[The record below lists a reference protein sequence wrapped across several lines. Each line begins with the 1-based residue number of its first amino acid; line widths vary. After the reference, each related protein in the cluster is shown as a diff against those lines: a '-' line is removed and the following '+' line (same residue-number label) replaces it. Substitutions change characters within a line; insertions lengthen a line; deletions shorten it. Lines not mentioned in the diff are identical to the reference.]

1 MEPNSEESSIERLKR
16 NLYSRNEKL
25 VPKEKRTPV
34 SPHEVI
40 DVKENWGTNTDFNLS
55 PEEMAKKNNSFFN
68 KFLLGSLLFFLVSL
82 GVAAFIF
89 FGGLNMIS
97 SNNLDVK
104 VTAPSSVSSGE
115 ELPIGLSIVNGN
127 RTDLEEAVLFIEYP
141 EGSESVEEQGKTLTR
156 GKLELGIIPKGKS
169 NEQNLNLILFGEK
182 DAIKTFT
189 FRLEYKV
196 KGSNAV
202 FSKEKKFDVSI
213 SSSPLLLD
221 INYPKEVNSGQI
233 VSISIDLTSNSNV
246 PVKNTLVKVE
256 YPYGFTYKDSNI
268 NPYRDNNIW
277 NLGDLKGGDKKT
289 IVIRGVLV
297 GQNLEDRS
305 FRVST
310 GSQSPDNSKDFD
322 TTLATGIFT
331 MGIRKS
337 FYNLAVSYNQ
347 QNVPKSGET
356 VPVNIRWQNTLP
368 DKVINNHIEVSISGN
383 AFDRTKVSAG
393 SSGFYRSIDNT
404 IIWDKNTLS
413 SLSTILPGDF
423 GDINFSVSSFV
434 DMTTGKLI
442 KNPHIDLHVIISG
455 DRSGADYSTVTSEED
470 LTVKIGTN
478 VGIKAKTLRDAGP
491 FTNTGPVP
499 PRADSETTYT
509 ITWSVSNTTN
519 DIKNTTVTTSL
530 PVGVEWKNETSP
542 SGEKLSYDSNSR
554 IVTWNVGNVSSGIGY
569 GYAPRE
575 ASFKVGLTPSINQ
588 IGTTP
593 NLTTTVNVSAM
604 DTYTE
609 KQVNSTATEL
619 NTRYSDA
626 TFVNGKETVTK

>member
-40 DVKENWGTNTDFNLS
+40 DVKENWGTDTNFNLS

-68 KFLLGSLLFFLVSL
+68 KFLLGSLLFFLISL

-141 EGSESVEEQGKTLTR
+141 EGSESVEEQGKILTR

-169 NEQNLNLILFGEK
+169 SEQNLNLVLFGEK

-189 FRLEYKV
+189 FRIEYKV

-221 INYPKEVNSGQI
+221 VNYPKEVNSGQI
-233 VSISIDLTSNSNV
+233 VSISIDLTSNSNI

-256 YPYGFTYKDSNI
+256 YPYGYIYKDSTMT
-268 NPYRDNNIW
+268 PYRDNNIW
-277 NLGDLKGGDKKT
+277 NIGDLKDGDKKT
-289 IVIRGVLV
+289 LTIRGVLV

-305 FRVST
+305 FRVSA
-310 GSQSPDNSKDFD
+310 GSQSQDNSRDFD

-337 FYNLAVSYNQ
+337 FYDLSVDYNQ
-347 QNVPKSGET
+347 QNAPIAGQSIPIDIK
-356 VPVNIRWQNTLP
+356 WQNTLP
-368 DKVINNHIEVSISGN
+368 DKIINSHIEVSLSGN
-383 AFDRTKVSAG
+383 AFDRSRVNVG
-393 SSGFYRSIDNT
+393 GGGFYKSIDNT
-404 IIWDKNTLS
+404 ITWDKNTTPILS
-413 SLSTILPGDF
+413 SILPGESNHID
-423 GDINFSVSSFV
+423 FSVTSFD
-434 DMTTGKLI
+434 DMATNKLI
-442 KNPHIDLHVIISG
+442 KNPHIDMHVVISG
-455 DRSGADYSTVTSEED
+455 DRLGSDSSTVTSEED

-478 VGIKAKTLRDAGP
+478 VGIKAKTLRDVGP
-491 FTNTGPVP
+491 FTNTGPLP
-499 PRADSETTYT
+499 PKADKETTYT
-509 ITWSVSNTTN
+509 VTLSLSNTTN
-519 DIKNTTVTTSL
+519 DIKNTVVTTTL

-542 SGEKLSYDSNSR
+542 SGEKVSYDSSSR
-554 IVTWNVGNVSSGIGY
+554 TVTWNVGNVSAGIGY

-593 NLTTTVNVSAM
+593 NLTTSVNVSAL

-609 KQVNSTATEL
+609 KQVSSSASEL
-619 NTRYSDA
+619 NTRYFDS